1 MIEIKPENI
10 EEGVINLIREGELES
25 HVVISSYQPSVLRRI
40 HELNPNIQTALIFKT
55 PLANFVQLT
64 RDLGC
69 SIIAPR
75 FHLVSKE
82 LVEMSRQAGLVVYP
96 WAVNAEEDLQRM
108 MDLGVEVVITDE
120 VPRMQQFLNALPN
133 R

>member
-1 MIEIKPENI
+1 MIEIKTENI
-10 EEGVINLIREGELES
+10 EESVLNLIRDGELES
-25 HVVISSYQPSVLRRI
+25 RVVISSYQSSVLRRI

-55 PLANFVQLT
+55 PLANFIQLA

-82 LVEMSRQAGLVVYP
+82 LVEMSRQAELVIYP

-108 MDLGVEVVITDE
+108 MDLEVEVVITDE
-120 VPRMQQFLNALPN
+120 VARMQQFLSALPN